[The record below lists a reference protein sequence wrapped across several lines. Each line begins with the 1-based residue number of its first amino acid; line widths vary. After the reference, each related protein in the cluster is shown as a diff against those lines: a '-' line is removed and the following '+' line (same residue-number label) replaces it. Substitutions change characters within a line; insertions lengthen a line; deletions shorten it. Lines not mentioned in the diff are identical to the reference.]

1 MISNLFEKDTIKI
14 LSFFLISPGSR
25 HTRKEL
31 KEKIGMNNIPLD
43 NALKKLLVL
52 KILKKEKNLI
62 NLNLESEEQKKITE
76 LIKDEYNKF
85 SLPHK
90 IFNILLEV
98 SNKLCK
104 IKEIKEVILFGS
116 YSKLIYNVDSDID
129 LAIITKEKSMNFEKE
144 AEKAI
149 SKIEKRGKRKI
160 ELHFFSQKD
169 LKHKEDPLIKDI
181 IRNGKKVF

>member
-1 MISNLFEKDTIKI
+1 MISNLFEKDIIKI

-31 KEKIGMNNIPLD
+31 KEKTEMNNLPLD
-43 NALKKLLVL
+43 NALNKLLVL

-62 NLNLESEEQKKITE
+62 SLNLESEEQKKIIE
-76 LIKDEYNKF
+76 LIKEEYNKF
-85 SLPHK
+85 ALPHK
-90 IFNILLEV
+90 IFNILVEV

-129 LAIITKEKSMNFEKE
+129 LAIITEEKSMNFDKKIEN
-144 AEKAI
+144 I
-149 SKIEKRGKRKI
+149 LSKIEKRERKRI

-181 IRNGKKVF
+181 IRNGKKML